1 MKTLALLFFV
11 AIASAATMPKT
22 RTDKITETLHG
33 VVVKDPY
40 RWLEDQNSPETR
52 AWIDAQNAYM
62 RSQLDPL
69 PTRERL
75 SKRLEALLKT
85 DRFTAP
91 RVENGRYYFLRRMAG
106 QNQYALVLRRGR
118 DSKDEVLLDPNTLFP
133 DQTTSVLIADV
144 SRDGK
149 WLLYGTRKGGE
160 DEFSVT
166 ILDVDAGKELA
177 DHLPRARYSSVY
189 LTADKT
195 TLYYSK
201 RIDEGARVYV
211 HTIGSDSSGDRE
223 IFGKGTKPEQ
233 EVDVD
238 LSPDG
243 RYLAFSIS
251 HGWGKQTEIYLQDL
265 QSKGPIQPLVND
277 IDAEFTGAFG
287 AGQLFLRTNW
297 QAPNGRIFAV
307 DLAKPARAN
316 WHEIVAE
323 SASVIEEFTAAGG
336 RLAVK
341 YLENVNSRV
350 RIVDGAGKHIRDI
363 AFPTLGTVTGM
374 AGRWDVDETFYT
386 FASFAQPPTTY
397 RYQMSSGKQ
406 DVWARIDVP
415 VDPAQFEVKQVSY
428 ESKDKTRIPMFL
440 VHKKGLTLDGNRP
453 TLLYGYGGFLVN
465 LTPFFSADAVV
476 WAEQGGVFA
485 VPNLRGGGEFGEKWH
500 RGGMLE
506 KKQNVFD
513 DFIAAAEWL
522 THTGY
527 TKPERLA
534 IQGGSNGGLLVGA
547 TMIQRPDLFR
557 AVVCEYPLLDMVR
570 YQRFLIAPLWVP
582 EYGSSDDA
590 KQFEFIYKYS
600 PYHHVK
606 DGGKY
611 PAVLFVT
618 GDSDTRVA
626 PLHARKMTARMQAAN
641 GSDRPI
647 LLHYDTKSG
656 HSGGMPVTQQVAD
669 QTDILSFL
677 LWQLGVL

>member
-22 RTDKITETLHG
+22 RTDNVTETLHG

-75 SKRLEALLKT
+75 STRLEALLKT

-118 DSKDEVLLDPNTLFP
+118 DGKNEVLLDPNTLFP

-177 DHLPRARYSSVY
+177 DRLPRARYSSLY

-201 RIDEGARVYV
+201 RLDEGARVYV

-287 AGQLFLRTNW
+287 AGQIFLRTNW

-350 RIVDGAGKHIRDI
+350 RIVDAAGKHIRDI

-406 DVWARIDVP
+406 DVWARINVP
-415 VDPAQFEVKQVSY
+415 VDPAQFEVKQVWY

-440 VHKKGLTLDGNRP
+440 IHKKGLTLDGNRP

-500 RGGMLE
+500 RAGMLE

-522 THTGY
+522 THNGY

-547 TMIQRPDLFR
+547 AMIQRPDLFR

>member
-1 MKTLALLFFV
+1 MKTLALLLL
-11 AIASAATMPKT
+11 AGMASAATMPKT
-22 RTDKITETLHG
+22 RADNVTETLHG
-33 VVVKDPY
+33 VAVKDPY
-40 RWLEDQNSPETR
+40 RWLEDQTSPETR
-52 AWIDAQNAYM
+52 AWIDAQNAYT

-75 SKRLEALLKT
+75 SRRLAGLLKT
-85 DRFTAP
+85 DRFTEP
-91 RVENGRYYFLRRMAG
+91 RVENGRYFFLRRLAG
-106 QNQYALVLRRGR
+106 QNQYTLCLRRGR
-118 DSKDEVLLDPNTLFP
+118 DGNDEVLLDPNSLFP
-133 DQTTSVLIADV
+133 DQTTNVLIADV

-149 WLLYGTRKGGE
+149 WLLYGTRQGGE
-160 DEFSVT
+160 DEFAVT
-166 ILDVDAGKELA
+166 ILDVDAGKALA
-177 DHLPRARYSSVY
+177 DHLPRARYSSLH
-189 LTADKT
+189 LTADKA

-201 RIDEGARVYV
+201 RIAEGARVYV
-211 HTIGSDSSGDRE
+211 HTVGTDSANDRE

-243 RYLAFSIS
+243 HYLAFSIS
-251 HGWGKQTEIYLQDL
+251 HGWGKQTEIYVQDL
-265 QSKGPIQPLVND
+265 QSKGPIAPIVND
-277 IDAEFTGAFG
+277 IDAEFSGAFG
-287 AGQLFLRTNW
+287 AGQLFLKTNW

-307 DLAKPARAN
+307 DLSRPGRAH

-336 RLAVK
+336 RLALK

-350 RIVDGAGKHIRDI
+350 RIVDAAGKHVRDI
-363 AFPTLGTVTGM
+363 AFPTLGSVTGL
-374 AGRWDVDETFYT
+374 AGRWDLDETFYT

-397 RYQMSSGKQ
+397 RYQMASGKQ
-406 DVWARIDVP
+406 DVWARIEVP
-415 VDPAQFEVKQVSY
+415 VDPAQFEVKQVWY
-428 ESKDKTRIPMFL
+428 ESRDKTRIPMFL
-440 VHKKGLTLDGNRP
+440 IHKKGLKLDGNRP

-513 DFIAAAEWL
+513 DFIAAGEWL
-522 THTGY
+522 THNGY

-547 TMIQRPDLFR
+547 AMIQRPDLFR

-582 EYGSSDDA
+582 EYGSSEDA
-590 KQFEFIYKYS
+590 RQFAFIYKYS

-606 DGGKY
+606 EGEKY

-626 PLHARKMTARMQAAN
+626 PLHARKMAARMQAASAP
-641 GSDRPI
+641 GRPI

-656 HSGGMPVTQQVAD
+656 HSGGLPVTQQVAD

-677 LWQLGVL
+677 LWQLGVN

>member
-1 MKTLALLFFV
+1 L
-11 AIASAATMPKT
+11 
-22 RTDKITETLHG
+22 
-33 VVVKDPY
+33 
-40 RWLEDQNSPETR
+40 LEDQTSPETR
-52 AWIDAQNAYM
+52 AWIDAQNAYT

-75 SKRLEALLKT
+75 SRRLEALLKT

-106 QNQYALVLRRGR
+106 QNQYALCLRRGR
-118 DSKDEVLLDPNTLFP
+118 DGKDEVLLDPNTLFP

-149 WLLYGTRKGGE
+149 WLLYGTRLGGE
-160 DEFSVT
+160 DEFAVT
-166 ILDVDAGKELA
+166 ILDVDAGKPLA
-177 DHLPRARYSSVY
+177 DHLPRARYSSLY

-211 HTIGSDSSGDRE
+211 HTIGSDSAGDRE
-223 IFGKGTKPEQ
+223 IFGKGVKPEQ

-251 HGWGKQTEIYLQDL
+251 HGWGKQSEIYLQDL
-265 QSKGPIQPLVND
+265 HDKGPIVPLVND
-277 IDAEFTGAFG
+277 IDAEFISAFG
-287 AGQLFLRTNW
+287 SGQLFLKTNW

-307 DLAKPARAN
+307 DLSKPARAN
-316 WHEIVAE
+316 WHEIVKE

-350 RIVDGAGKHIRDI
+350 RIVDAAGKHIREI

-397 RYQMSSGKQ
+397 RYQMASGKQ

-415 VDPAQFEVKQVSY
+415 VDPAQFEVKQVWY
-428 ESKDKTRIPMFL
+428 ESKDKTRVPMFL

-485 VPNLRGGGEFGEKWH
+485 VANLRGGGELGEKWH

-513 DFIAAAEWL
+513 DFIAAGEWL
-522 THTGY
+522 THHGY

-547 TMIQRPDLFR
+547 VMIQRPDLFR

-582 EYGSSDDA
+582 EYGSSEDA

-677 LWQLGVL
+677 LWQLGVN